1 MLREELTFP
10 NFNSRSCVRGD
21 LFSSSVGSA
30 LNRFQSTLPVRGAT
44 AKTDKIRFCISITLF
59 HFKQE
64 KGRSIY
70 YLLDFFL
77 CNPASPFL
85 FRCEPRIAFIK
96 QLPLHCSQV
105 FIPLIFSMDQ
115 SPLTAA
121 EDKML
126 QSLRCCGNVPPPFAS
141 FAFRPPK
148 AGCAPG
154 ISFESSFPLIS
165 IFTSS
170 SYYYH
175 YITTVIT
182 LQSDFLFL
190 PFCNK

>member
-1 MLREELTFP
+1 MW
-10 NFNSRSCVRGD
+10 
-21 LFSSSVGSA
+21 
-30 LNRFQSTLPVRGAT
+30 GAT
-44 AKTDKIRFCISITLF
+44 IEGAPKQRAIRISI
-59 HFKQE
+59 HAPRAGSDSK
-64 KGRSIY
+64 KGRPIY

-77 CNPASPFL
+77 WSPASPFL

-165 IFTSS
+165 IFASS

-175 YITTVIT
+175 YITTIIT